1 MSSLAYAALWLFVFS
16 VPWESL
22 IRINSVNV
30 MSKATGAIALG
41 FAVIAFVMSGR
52 IRRWHVLHLAA
63 FLFLIWAAATL
74 SVMHSGD
81 RLPYK
86 YWTFVQLFLV
96 LWIVWEVAVSGRRQI
111 GLLTAYTL
119 GAYITAFGTIMV
131 FRRSGSD
138 AARFAAGGADPNDLA
153 MILAL
158 GLPMAWYLGMTYR
171 RPLLRWVC
179 RAYLP
184 IALLAIALTGSRGG
198 MLAGL
203 TALLIV
209 PLAMTLSPGRLA
221 TAIAMLV
228 VSGTLAMVYVP
239 DKIVERLATTGG
251 EVEDLSLGG
260 RVKLW
265 KAGIRAFGQHPVTGV
280 GVSGFKTA
288 VDPLLG
294 TTTQVAHN
302 SFVSVLVEE
311 GVVGFVLY
319 MMMFVAVFLAVLD
332 LPRMERRFALVLMAT
347 LLVAMMPLTWEDR
360 KPVWIVLAMLL
371 GFSQAY
377 VAEAATGRWRAPAQ
391 RAAPV
396 MPPRRVPRPR
406 EPLTTPGRTVDRE
419 SPA

>member
-22 IRINSVNV
+22 IRIDSVHV
-30 MSKATGAIALG
+30 LTKATGALAMG
-41 FAVIAFVMSGR
+41 FASIAFVMSGR
-52 IRRWHVLHLAA
+52 LRRWHVLHLAA
-63 FLFLIWAAATL
+63 LLFLVWAAGTL
-74 SVMHSGD
+74 LVMHTGE

-119 GAYITAFGTIMV
+119 GAYVTAIGTIIV
-131 FRRSGSD
+131 FRRS
-138 AARFAAGGADPNDLA
+138 AADVRRFAAGGADPNDLA

-158 GLPMAWYLGMTYR
+158 GLPIAWYLGMTYR
-171 RPLLRWVC
+171 RPLMRWVC

-203 TALLIV
+203 TGLLIV

-228 VSGTLAMVYVP
+228 VSGALAMAYVP
-239 DKIVERLATTGG
+239 DKIVQRLATTGL

-260 RVKLW
+260 RFKLW
-265 KAGIRAFGQHPVTGV
+265 KAGIYAFGEKPVTGV
-280 GVSGFKTA
+280 GTSGFKTA

-294 TTTQVAHN
+294 SATQVAHN
-302 SFVSVLVEE
+302 SFVSVLVEQ
-311 GVVGFVLY
+311 GVVGFALY
-319 MMMFVAVFLAVLD
+319 MTMFIAVFVAVLD
-332 LPRMERRFALVLMAT
+332 LPRLERRFALVLLAT
-347 LLVAMMPLTWEDR
+347 LCVAMMPLTWEDR
-360 KPVWIVLAMLL
+360 KPVWLILAMLL
-371 GFSQAY
+371 GFAQAH
-377 VAEAATGRWRAPAQ
+377 VAESGAAVWGARAR

-396 MPPRRVPRPR
+396 PASRRAPRPR
-406 EPLTTPGRTVDRE
+406 EPLTAPGRTADRDA
-419 SPA
+419 PA

>member
-138 AARFAAGGADPNDLA
+138 ASRFAAGGADPNDLA

-221 TAIAMLV
+221 TAIVMLV
-228 VSGTLAMVYVP
+228 VSGALAMAYVP
-239 DKIVERLATTGG
+239 DKIVERLATTGV

-332 LPRMERRFALVLMAT
+332 LPRIERRFALVLMAT

-377 VAEAATGRWRAPAQ
+377 VAEAATGRWGAPAR

-396 MPPRRVPRPR
+396 MPPRRVARPR

>member
-41 FAVIAFVMSGR
+41 FAAIAFVMSGR

-63 FLFLIWAAATL
+63 FLFLIWAAVTL
-74 SVMHSGD
+74 FVMHSGD

-119 GAYITAFGTIMV
+119 GAYVTAFGTIMV
-131 FRRSGSD
+131 FRRSASD
-138 AARFAAGGADPNDLA
+138 ATRFAAGGADPNDLA

-209 PLAMTLSPGRLA
+209 PLSMTLSPGRLA
-221 TAIAMLV
+221 TAIVMLV

-239 DKIVERLATTGG
+239 EKIVQRLATTGV

-280 GVSGFKTA
+280 GTSGFKTA

-319 MMMFVAVFLAVLD
+319 MTMFVAVFLAILD
-332 LPRMERRFALVLMAT
+332 LPRVERRFALVLLAT
-347 LLVAMMPLTWEDR
+347 LLVTMMPLTWEDR
-360 KPVWIVLAMLL
+360 KPVWIVLALLL
-371 GFSQAY
+371 GFAQAY
-377 VAEAATGRWRAPAQ
+377 VAESATGKWGAPAH
-391 RAAPV
+391 RAAPAR
-396 MPPRRVPRPR
+396 PPRRVPRPR
-406 EPLTTPGRTVDRE
+406 EPLTAPSRAADRE